1 MGSAVRRLLVGVAL
15 AFIPVVLLAQ
25 QPTFKAGTQIVPL
38 YVTVQDIEKRLV
50 PDLVKEDFDVLDN
63 GVPVTLTL
71 FQNEPEPF
79 SVVVMLD
86 TSGSM
91 TLTIDLL
98 QEAAEQ
104 FVIRLM
110 PADKGIVGA
119 FNDKIQFPIADF
131 TSSRDDLVGGIREV
145 DYGNSTRLWDAV
157 EASIEQLKRVSGRRV
172 VLVFT
177 DGDDTASKI
186 GLGKVMDEA
195 RAAETMVY
203 SIGLQSVYFNGQRQ
217 VRSQPDRG
225 TAEDLGRDRRRV
237 LRAEAYRRS
246 RSHVHAGGAGAAQS
260 VRAWLRACH
269 RRQAAQAG
277 SAREETGNDGSG
289 AQVLPGAHERHAIS
303 ACRVVGDQANAA
315 AMMSA
320 ASRIPVTSSALPENV
335 QSKRFMMI
343 PLSSM
348 K

>member
-1 MGSAVRRLLVGVAL
+1 MGFAVRRLLVGVAL

-38 YVTVQDIEKRLV
+38 YVTVQDVEKRLV
-50 PDLVKEDFDVLDN
+50 PDLAKEDFDVLDN

-131 TSSRDDLVGGIREV
+131 TNSRDDLVGGIREV

-203 SIGLQSVYFNGQRQ
+203 AIGLQSVYFNGQRQ
-217 VRSQPDRG
+217 VRSQPDKGLRKISDETG
-225 TAEDLGRDRRRV
+225 GGYFELKRTDDLGPTFTRV
-237 LRAEAYRRS
+237 AQELHSQYVLGFAPATDGKLHKLEVRVKKPGMTARARKSYLAP
-246 RSHVHAGGAGAAQS
+246 
-260 VRAWLRACH
+260 
-269 RRQAAQAG
+269 
-277 SAREETGNDGSG
+277 TSG
-289 AQVLPGAHERHAIS
+289 TQ
-303 ACRVVGDQANAA
+303 
-315 AMMSA
+315 
-320 ASRIPVTSSALPENV
+320 
-335 QSKRFMMI
+335 
-343 PLSSM
+343 
-348 K
+348 

>member
-131 TSSRDDLVGGIREV
+131 TNSRDDLVGGIREV

-157 EASIEQLKRVSGRRV
+157 ESSIEQLKRVSGRRV

-203 SIGLQSVYFNGQRQ
+203 AIGLQSVYFNGQRQ
-217 VRSQPDRG
+217 VRSQPDKGLRKVSDETG
-225 TAEDLGRDRRRV
+225 GGYFELKRTDDLGPTFTRV
-237 LRAEAYRRS
+237 AQELHSQYVLGFAPATDGKLHKLEVRVKKPGMTARARKSYLAP
-246 RSHVHAGGAGAAQS
+246 
-260 VRAWLRACH
+260 
-269 RRQAAQAG
+269 
-277 SAREETGNDGSG
+277 TSG
-289 AQVLPGAHERHAIS
+289 TQ
-303 ACRVVGDQANAA
+303 
-315 AMMSA
+315 
-320 ASRIPVTSSALPENV
+320 
-335 QSKRFMMI
+335 
-343 PLSSM
+343 
-348 K
+348 

>member
-1 MGSAVRRLLVGVAL
+1 MGFAVRRLLVGVAL
-15 AFIPVVLLAQ
+15 AFVPVVLLAQ

-38 YVTVQDIEKRLV
+38 YVTVQDVEKRLV
-50 PDLVKEDFDVLDN
+50 PDLAKEDFDVLDN

-98 QEAAEQ
+98 QDAAEQ

-131 TSSRDDLVGGIREV
+131 TNSRDDLVGGIREV
-145 DYGNSTRLWDAV
+145 DYGNSTRLWDAA

-195 RAAETMVY
+195 RAAETMIY
-203 SIGLQSVYFNGQRQ
+203 AIGLQSVYFNGQRQ
-217 VRSQPDRG
+217 VRSQPDKGLRKIADETG
-225 TAEDLGRDRRRV
+225 GGYFELKRTDDLGPTFTRV
-237 LRAEAYRRS
+237 AQELHSQYVLGFAPATDGKLHKLEVRVKKPGMTARARKSYLAP
-246 RSHVHAGGAGAAQS
+246 
-260 VRAWLRACH
+260 
-269 RRQAAQAG
+269 
-277 SAREETGNDGSG
+277 TSG
-289 AQVLPGAHERHAIS
+289 TQ
-303 ACRVVGDQANAA
+303 
-315 AMMSA
+315 
-320 ASRIPVTSSALPENV
+320 
-335 QSKRFMMI
+335 
-343 PLSSM
+343 
-348 K
+348 

>member
-1 MGSAVRRLLVGVAL
+1 MGFAVRRLLAGGAL

-157 EASIEQLKRVSGRRV
+157 ESSIEQLKRVSGRRV

-203 SIGLQSVYFNGQRQ
+203 AIGLQSVYFNGQRQ
-217 VRSQPDRG
+217 VRSQPDKGLRKISDETG
-225 TAEDLGRDRRRV
+225 GGYFELKRTDDLGPTFTRV
-237 LRAEAYRRS
+237 AQELHSQYVLGFAPATDGKQHKLEVRVKKPGMTARARKSYLAP
-246 RSHVHAGGAGAAQS
+246 
-260 VRAWLRACH
+260 
-269 RRQAAQAG
+269 
-277 SAREETGNDGSG
+277 TSG
-289 AQVLPGAHERHAIS
+289 TQ
-303 ACRVVGDQANAA
+303 
-315 AMMSA
+315 
-320 ASRIPVTSSALPENV
+320 
-335 QSKRFMMI
+335 
-343 PLSSM
+343 
-348 K
+348 

>member
-1 MGSAVRRLLVGVAL
+1 MGFAVRRLLVGVAL
-15 AFIPVVLLAQ
+15 AFVPVVLLAQ

-38 YVTVQDIEKRLV
+38 YVTVQDVEKRLV
-50 PDLVKEDFDVLDN
+50 PDLAKEDFDVLDN

-98 QEAAEQ
+98 KEAAEQ

-131 TSSRDDLVGGIREV
+131 TNSRDDLVGGIREV
-145 DYGNSTRLWDAV
+145 DYGNSTRLWDAA

-172 VLVFT
+172 VLLFT

-195 RAAETMVY
+195 RAAETMIY
-203 SIGLQSVYFNGQRQ
+203 AIGLQSVYFNGQRQ
-217 VRSQPDRG
+217 VRSQPDKGLRKIADETG
-225 TAEDLGRDRRRV
+225 GGYFELKRTDDLGPTFTRV
-237 LRAEAYRRS
+237 AQELHSQYVLGFAPATDGKLHKLEVRVKKPGMTARARKSYLAP
-246 RSHVHAGGAGAAQS
+246 
-260 VRAWLRACH
+260 
-269 RRQAAQAG
+269 
-277 SAREETGNDGSG
+277 TSG
-289 AQVLPGAHERHAIS
+289 TQ
-303 ACRVVGDQANAA
+303 
-315 AMMSA
+315 
-320 ASRIPVTSSALPENV
+320 
-335 QSKRFMMI
+335 
-343 PLSSM
+343 
-348 K
+348 

>member
-1 MGSAVRRLLVGVAL
+1 MGFAVRRLLVGVAL
-15 AFIPVVLLAQ
+15 AFVPVVLLAQ

-38 YVTVQDIEKRLV
+38 YVTVQDVEKRLV
-50 PDLVKEDFDVLDN
+50 PDLAKEDFDVLDN

-104 FVIRLM
+104 YVIRLM

-131 TSSRDDLVGGIREV
+131 TNSRDDLVGGIREV
-145 DYGNSTRLWDAV
+145 DYGNSTRLWDAA

-172 VLVFT
+172 VLLFT

-195 RAAETMVY
+195 RAAETMIY
-203 SIGLQSVYFNGQRQ
+203 AIGLQSVYFNGQRQ
-217 VRSQPDRG
+217 VRSQPDKGLRKIADETG
-225 TAEDLGRDRRRV
+225 GGYFELKRTDDLGPTFTRV
-237 LRAEAYRRS
+237 AQELHSQYVLGFAPATDGKLHKLEVRVKKPGMTARARKSYLAP
-246 RSHVHAGGAGAAQS
+246 
-260 VRAWLRACH
+260 
-269 RRQAAQAG
+269 
-277 SAREETGNDGSG
+277 TSG
-289 AQVLPGAHERHAIS
+289 TQ
-303 ACRVVGDQANAA
+303 
-315 AMMSA
+315 
-320 ASRIPVTSSALPENV
+320 
-335 QSKRFMMI
+335 
-343 PLSSM
+343 
-348 K
+348 

>member
-38 YVTVQDIEKRLV
+38 YVTVQDVEKRLV
-50 PDLVKEDFDVLDN
+50 PDLAKEDFDVLDN

-131 TSSRDDLVGGIREV
+131 TNSRDDLVGGIREV

-195 RAAETMVY
+195 RAAETMIY
-203 SIGLQSVYFNGQRQ
+203 AIGLQSVYFNGQRQ

-225 TAEDLGRDRRRV
+225 LRKISDETGGGYFELKRTDDLGPTFTRV
-237 LRAEAYRRS
+237 AQELHSQYVLGFAPATDGKLHKLEVRVKKPGMTARARKSYLAP
-246 RSHVHAGGAGAAQS
+246 
-260 VRAWLRACH
+260 
-269 RRQAAQAG
+269 
-277 SAREETGNDGSG
+277 TSG
-289 AQVLPGAHERHAIS
+289 TQ
-303 ACRVVGDQANAA
+303 
-315 AMMSA
+315 
-320 ASRIPVTSSALPENV
+320 
-335 QSKRFMMI
+335 
-343 PLSSM
+343 
-348 K
+348 

>member
-1 MGSAVRRLLVGVAL
+1 MGFAVRRLLVGAAL

-98 QEAAEQ
+98 KEAAEQ

-110 PADKGIVGA
+110 PADKGIIGA
-119 FNDKIQFPIADF
+119 FNDKIQYPIADF
-131 TSSRDDLVGGIREV
+131 TSSRDDLVGGIREA

-157 EASIEQLKRVSGRRV
+157 ESSIEQLKRVSGRRV

-203 SIGLQSVYFNGQRQ
+203 AIGLQSVYFNGQRQ
-217 VRSQPDRG
+217 VRSQPDKGLRKVSDETG
-225 TAEDLGRDRRRV
+225 GGYFELKRTDDLGPTFSRV
-237 LRAEAYRRS
+237 AQELHSQYVLGFAPATDGKLHKLEVRVKKPGMTARARKSYLAP
-246 RSHVHAGGAGAAQS
+246 
-260 VRAWLRACH
+260 
-269 RRQAAQAG
+269 
-277 SAREETGNDGSG
+277 TSG
-289 AQVLPGAHERHAIS
+289 TQ
-303 ACRVVGDQANAA
+303 
-315 AMMSA
+315 
-320 ASRIPVTSSALPENV
+320 
-335 QSKRFMMI
+335 
-343 PLSSM
+343 
-348 K
+348 

>member
-15 AFIPVVLLAQ
+15 ALIPVVLLAQ

-131 TSSRDDLVGGIREV
+131 TNSRDDLVGGIREV
-145 DYGNSTRLWDAV
+145 DYASTRL
-157 EASIEQLKRVSGRRV
+157 GC
-172 VLVFT
+172 
-177 DGDDTASKI
+177 
-186 GLGKVMDEA
+186 
-195 RAAETMVY
+195 
-203 SIGLQSVYFNGQRQ
+203 
-217 VRSQPDRG
+217 DRC
-225 TAEDLGRDRRRV
+225 E
-237 LRAEAYRRS
+237 
-246 RSHVHAGGAGAAQS
+246 
-260 VRAWLRACH
+260 H
-269 RRQAAQAG
+269 RTAQA
-277 SAREETGNDGSG
+277 RERPPRRAGVHRWGRYRQQDWPWQGDG
-289 AQVLPGAHERHAIS
+289 
-303 ACRVVGDQANAA
+303 
-315 AMMSA
+315 
-320 ASRIPVTSSALPENV
+320 
-335 QSKRFMMI
+335 
-343 PLSSM
+343 
-348 K
+348 

>member
-1 MGSAVRRLLVGVAL
+1 MGFAVRRLLVGVAL
-15 AFIPVVLLAQ
+15 AFVPVVLLAQ

-38 YVTVQDIEKRLV
+38 YVTVQDVEKRLV
-50 PDLVKEDFDVLDN
+50 PDLAKEDFDVLDN

-98 QEAAEQ
+98 QDAAEQ

-131 TSSRDDLVGGIREV
+131 TNSRDDLVGGIREV

-157 EASIEQLKRVSGRRV
+157 ESSIEQLKRVSGRRV

-195 RAAETMVY
+195 RAAETMIY
-203 SIGLQSVYFNGQRQ
+203 AIGLQSVYFNGQRQ
-217 VRSQPDRG
+217 VRSQPDKGLRKIADETG
-225 TAEDLGRDRRRV
+225 GGYFELKRTDDLGPTFTRV
-237 LRAEAYRRS
+237 AQELHSQYVLGFAPATDGKLHKLEVRVKKPGMTARARKSYLAP
-246 RSHVHAGGAGAAQS
+246 
-260 VRAWLRACH
+260 
-269 RRQAAQAG
+269 
-277 SAREETGNDGSG
+277 TSG
-289 AQVLPGAHERHAIS
+289 TQ
-303 ACRVVGDQANAA
+303 
-315 AMMSA
+315 
-320 ASRIPVTSSALPENV
+320 
-335 QSKRFMMI
+335 
-343 PLSSM
+343 
-348 K
+348 